1 MKNIWNWVKNNPNRT
16 MFLIPIILVAGISI
30 SHVVA
35 WYDIANPINWA
46 IYLSI
51 AIEVGAMTALVA
63 ATNKIKGGVWFMFG
77 MITIIQMIGNIFF
90 SFKEINE
97 TGELFKS
104 WVELTSPIWELFGT
118 EPTDII
124 GLKRWL
130 AFLEGGLLPIISLT
144 SLHFF
149 VKYEGNKKEEILT
162 VKEETDSEILD
173 EEPKEKIETEKIWE
187 TVKRLKEEG
196 KLPTPTE
203 EDIENEPTD
212 LAFTP
217 YLDEEIETEDT
228 SEIYEESIELPV
240 ETEVEVEE
248 SLLKETL
255 ESEDII
261 PEIPTKSLKKSDIE
275 EFEFD
280 ENLLDIFDNSED
292 LNLTDQEK
300 EEILKD
306 IENPKT
312 PNDILISALK
322 KYKES
327 KGRSTIKRID

>member
-1 MKNIWNWVKNNPNRT
+1 